1 MKIVIDGNIGSGK
14 TTQLG
19 LLEKKGL
26 QVRREPIDDWPLEE
40 FYKDPSRWAYLLHM
54 RILQTLRPVRSERPV
69 IYERSLLSSR
79 WVFWPVLQSQG
90 RVTPAEHTSYDQF
103 YEQNAWY
110 PDLYIFLS
118 KDVEKAYEHVTKRG
132 QAGDSG
138 VTLEYMK
145 ELDEAYRK
153 LLMKVPCKVH
163 VLNAN
168 RSVEEIHEE
177 ICRILAE
184 NELFF
189 GDGFGNKVQK
199 DRRPRRQV
207 PCTPLTDVCRLS

>member
-19 LLEKKGL
+19 LLEKKGW

-79 WVFWPVLQSQG
+79 WVFWPVLQRQG
-90 RVTPAEHTSYDQF
+90 HVTPAEHASYDQF
-103 YEQNAWY
+103 YEQHAWY
-110 PDLYIFLS
+110 PDLYIFLA
-118 KDVEKAYEHVTKRG
+118 KDVELGHKHVTSRG
-132 QAGDSG
+132 QAGDTG

-145 ELDEAYRK
+145 QLDEEYRK

-168 RSVEEIHEE
+168 RTVEEIHKE

-189 GDGFGNKVQK
+189 GDGLGDKMQK
-199 DRRPRRQV
+199 DGRSRRKV
-207 PCTPLTDVCRLS
+207 PCTPFTDLCRVS